1 MGGSGRGAPAGL
13 LIGAL
18 ASGFALLVSF
28 VLGWQGVAFAPASAG
43 QALIAILPGFVTVPL
58 IELLKEWAKRLL
70 VLGLV
75 GAFLGTGAL
84 AGRWAVDPRR
94 GSAST
99 AALVVGPWALTIA
112 LGGLFAAAQIDLAG
126 TLLNASLAAF
136 AQLVGLAWLAGEAA
150 GIAAPAGRRRMLLGT
165 AAVVAVVAAGGTV
178 FGSGLRAAG
187 ARLGGAALAVRR
199 LKLRAEIAPE
209 EPTFATV
216 AGLSPRL
223 TPIADHY
230 VVDSAILKPSVEL
243 ATWTLEVKGAVERPF
258 ALTYDELLDLE
269 AVEQLHTLECISNEI
284 GGDLAGTTLWT
295 GVPLRD
301 LLERAGV
308 KASAFD
314 VVLRSVD
321 DYADSIPLAKAQD
334 PRTLVAYL
342 MDGRSIPQ
350 DHGYPARVLV
360 PNIYGMKNVKWLR
373 SIEVVTFDFQ
383 GYWQERG
390 WSDVAIVNTNAR
402 IDVPGRSLK
411 WGGGEVTVAG
421 IAFAGSR
428 GIAKVEVSFD
438 GGRTWQDATLE
449 AALGPLT
456 WRRWAIAWTPPAV
469 GTHRVMARAT
479 DGTEQLQTAVTREPF
494 PNGATGY
501 DQIDVAVGR

>member
-13 LIGAL
+13 LIGTL
-18 ASGFALLVSF
+18 ASAFALLVSF
-28 VLGWQGVAFAPASAG
+28 VLSWQGVAFAPASAG
-43 QALIAILPGFVTVPL
+43 QALIAVLPGFVTVPL

-75 GAFLGTGAL
+75 GLFLGSGAL
-84 AGRWAVDPRR
+84 AGRWTLDPRR
-94 GSAST
+94 GSGAT
-99 AALVVGPWALTIA
+99 TALVVGPWALTVA
-112 LGGLFAAAQIDLAG
+112 LGGLFAAAQVDLAG

-150 GIAAPAGRRRMLLGT
+150 GSTPPAGRRRVLLGT
-165 AAVVAVVAAGGTV
+165 AAVVAVIAAGGAA

-187 ARLGGAALAVRR
+187 ARLGGVPLAARR
-199 LKLRAEIAPE
+199 LKLRAVPAPE
-209 EPTFATV
+209 EPAFAKL

-223 TPIADHY
+223 TPTADHY

-243 ATWTLEVKGAVERPF
+243 ATWKLELKGAVERPF
-258 ALTYDELLDLE
+258 ALSYEELLDLE

-308 KASAFD
+308 KAGAFD

-334 PRTLVAYL
+334 PRTVVAYL
-342 MDGRSIPQ
+342 MDGDSLPQ
-350 DHGYPARVLV
+350 DHGFPARVLV
-360 PNIYGMKNVKWLR
+360 PDIYGMKNVKWLR

-390 WSDVAIVNTNAR
+390 WSDAAIVNTNTR

-411 WGGGEVTVAG
+411 WGGGEVAVAG

-438 GGRTWQDATLE
+438 GGKAWQDATLE

-456 WRRWAIAWTPPAV
+456 WRRWAIAWTPPTV
-469 GTHRVMARAT
+469 GTHRLMARAT
-479 DGTEQLQTAVTREPF
+479 DGSGRLQTAIKREPF

-501 DQIDVAVGR
+501 DQIDVTVGR